1 MVGKMAH
8 LKGCLAVIEFI
19 WIMKKPRANI
29 YADKGIGSES
39 CASVSFVFW
48 IHFEPFYTWHTLSS
62 KVIGDQLDIFVQ
74 SGYF

>member
-8 LKGCLAVIEFI
+8 LKDRLAVIEFI
-19 WIMKKPRANI
+19 WIMKTRSQHLPRQGHRKR
-29 YADKGIGSES
+29 D

-48 IHFEPFYTWHTLSS
+48 IHFKPFYTWHALSL